1 MTIDVTMLLMVA
13 VLVSA
18 GIYLMLERTL
28 TRVLLGILLLGNGV
42 NVLILTTGGP
52 GGLAPLVGAQVDPQ
66 EYSDPLPQ
74 AMILT
79 AIVISFAVTA
89 FLLGMI
95 YRSWWLSRADE
106 IQTDAEDVRVSQEG
120 IVHDPEEDGELHVE
134 DSEFATQDEVDSDD
148 DGGLGEDP
156 DNLTPA
162 QAARTRAEAR
172 RVVDE
177 YMTEMA
183 REAEREEREEQEK
196 GGR

>member
-1 MTIDVTMLLMVA
+1 MTIDITMLLMVA

-42 NVLILTTGGP
+42 NVLILTAGGP
-52 GGLAPLVGAQVDPQ
+52 GGLAPLVDGDVPAED
-66 EYSDPLPQ
+66 YSDPLPQ

-106 IQTDAEDVRVSQEG
+106 IQADAEDVRVSQEG

-162 QAARTRAEAR
+162 QAARTRAESR

-177 YMTEMA
+177 YMAEMA

>member
-18 GIYLMLERTL
+18 GIYLMLEHTL

-52 GGLAPLVGAQVDPQ
+52 GGLAPLVGAKVDPQ

-120 IVHDPEEDGELHVE
+120 IVHDPEEDGEMPVE

>member
-1 MTIDVTMLLMVA
+1 
-13 VLVSA
+13 
-18 GIYLMLERTL
+18 
-28 TRVLLGILLLGNGV
+28 
-42 NVLILTTGGP
+42 
-52 GGLAPLVGAQVDPQ
+52 
-66 EYSDPLPQ
+66 
-74 AMILT
+74 
-79 AIVISFAVTA
+79 
-89 FLLGMI
+89 MI

-183 REAEREEREEQEK
+183 REAEREEREEREEQEK

>member
-52 GGLAPLVGAQVDPQ
+52 GGLAPLVGAKVDPQ

-120 IVHDPEEDGELHVE
+120 IVHDPEEDGEMPVE

>member
-52 GGLAPLVGAQVDPQ
+52 GGLAPLVGAKVDPQ

-120 IVHDPEEDGELHVE
+120 IVHDPEEDGEMPVE

-196 GGR
+196 GDR

>member
-1 MTIDVTMLLMVA
+1 MTIDITMLLMVA

-52 GGLAPLVGAQVDPQ
+52 GGLAPLVGAKVDPQ

-120 IVHDPEEDGELHVE
+120 IVHDPEEDGEMPVE

>member
-156 DNLTPA
+156 DNSTPA
-162 QAARTRAEAR
+162 EAARKRAEAR
-172 RVVDE
+172 RVVGE
-177 YMTEMA
+177 YMAEMA

>member
-1 MTIDVTMLLMVA
+1 MTIDITMLLMVA

-52 GGLAPLVGAQVDPQ
+52 GGLAPLVGAKVDPQ

-106 IQTDAEDVRVSQEG
+106 IQADAEDVRVSQEG

-134 DSEFATQDEVDSDD
+134 DSEFATPDEVESDD

-162 QAARTRAEAR
+162 QAARTRAESR

-177 YMTEMA
+177 YMAEMA

>member
-1 MTIDVTMLLMVA
+1 MTIDITMLLMVA

-42 NVLILTTGGP
+42 NVLILTAGGP
-52 GGLAPLVGAQVDPQ
+52 GGLAPLVGGDVPAED
-66 EYSDPLPQ
+66 YSDPLPQ

-106 IQTDAEDVRVSQEG
+106 IQADAEDVRVSQGG

-134 DSEFATQDEVDSDD
+134 DSEFATPDEVESDD

-162 QAARTRAEAR
+162 QAARTRAESR

-177 YMTEMA
+177 YMAEMA

-196 GGR
+196 GDR

>member
-52 GGLAPLVGAQVDPQ
+52 GGLAPLVGTQVDPQ